1 MLCKVQSNQ
10 NQQYILDY
18 KSYFCALIGIMSD
31 QIKHEC
37 GVAFIR
43 LLKPLSFYKKKY
55 GTSLYGLNKLYLLME
70 KQNNRGQ
77 DGAGVATIKL
87 DVSPGN
93 RYISRHRSMAKNA
106 VADIFEYIQKKFADI
121 QKEYPEQ
128 FNDAE
133 WLKEHVS
140 FTGEVLLGHLRYGTH
155 GKNSIENCHP
165 FLRQNNWMTRN
176 LVIAGNFNMTN
187 TEELLQQLFEL
198 GQHPKEK
205 LDTVTVLEKIGH
217 FLDSEVQGLFD
228 QYKREGLD
236 DNVEITKLIANDLD
250 VAKILKKSAKSW
262 DGGYT
267 IAGIFGHGDAF
278 IMRDPAGIRP
288 AFYYMN
294 DEVVVAASERPAI
307 QTAFNVPIG
316 DIKEIKPGHALIIK
330 KDGQVS
336 QKQFR
341 EPTEKKSCSFERIY
355 FSRGSDASIYRERKQ
370 LGRLLCKQILDTVD
384 HDLENTVFSYIPN
397 TAEVAFYGMVEGV
410 HKYIK
415 CYQREQLL
423 NRADKITDEELNKV
437 LNIYPRVEKLAIKD
451 VKLRTFITQ
460 DADRSEMVAHVYD
473 TTYGLIKNDKD
484 TLVVL
489 DDSIVRGTTLKQSIL
504 KIIDRLGPKKII
516 VVSSA
521 PQIRYPD
528 CYGIDMSRMSEFV
541 AFEAAISLLKDN
553 GMEKVLREVYQKCKD
568 SVDKP
573 KERVE
578 NYVKAIYERFTDE
591 QVSNRI
597 AEIITPKNL
606 KAEVQVIYQTLDN
619 LHKACPEHLGDWYF
633 SGNYPTPGG
642 NKVVNNAFINWMEG
656 KNQRAYM

>member
-1 MLCKVQSNQ
+1 
-10 NQQYILDY
+10 
-18 KSYFCALIGIMSD
+18 MSD

-43 LLKPLSFYKKKY
+43 LLKPLSFYQKKY
-55 GTSLYGLNKLYLLME
+55 GTALYGLNKLYLLME
-70 KQNNRGQ
+70 KQHNRGQ

-87 DVSPGN
+87 DVAPGK
-93 RYISRHRSMAKNA
+93 RYISRHRSMASNA

-121 QKEYPEQ
+121 QKESPEKMA
-128 FNDAE
+128 DTE

-155 GKNSIENCHP
+155 GKNSIESCHP

-187 TEELLQQLFEL
+187 VDELLQQLYDL

-205 LDTVTVLEKIGH
+205 ADTVTVLEKMGH
-217 FLDSEVQGLFD
+217 FIDTEVQGLFD

-236 DNVEITKLIANDLD
+236 DNAQISKLIANDMD
-250 VAKILKKSAKSW
+250 VAKILRKSARNW

-267 IAGIFGHGDAF
+267 IAGMLGHGDAF
-278 IMRDPAGIRP
+278 VMRDPVGIRP
-288 AFYYMN
+288 AYYYYN
-294 DEVVVAASERPAI
+294 DEIVVAASERPAI
-307 QTAFNVPIG
+307 QTAFNIPIEE
-316 DIKEIKPGHALIIK
+316 IKEIRPGHALIVK
-330 KDGQVS
+330 KNGKVTEDMFS
-336 QKQFR
+336 
-341 EPTEKKSCSFERIY
+341 EPLEKKACSFERIY

-370 LGRLLCKQILDTVD
+370 LGRLLCPQILSAVD
-384 HDLENTVFSYIPN
+384 NDIKNTVFSYIPN

-415 CYQREQLL
+415 KYQRDRLL
-423 NRADKITDEELNKV
+423 NREDKISEEELTEV
-437 LNIYPRVEKLAIKD
+437 LCMAPRVEKIAIKD

-473 TTYGLIKNDKD
+473 TTYGLIKRDTD

-504 KIIDRLGPKKII
+504 KILDRLGPKKVV

-528 CYGIDMSRMSEFV
+528 CYGIDMSRMGEFV
-541 AFEAAISLLKDN
+541 AFEAAISLLKEQGKEN
-553 GMEKVLREVYQKCKD
+553 IIAEVYNKCKA
-568 SVDKP
+568 SAALP
-573 KERVE
+573 KEEVV
-578 NYVKAIYERFTDE
+578 NYVKAIYEPFTDQE
-591 QVSNRI
+591 ISDRI
-597 AEIITPKNL
+597 AKIITP
-606 KAEVQVIYQTLDN
+606 AEIKCEVKVIYQTLDN
-619 LHKACPEHLGDWYF
+619 LHKACPDHTGDWYF
-633 SGNYPTPGG
+633 SGDFPTPGG
-642 NKVVNNAFINWMEG
+642 NKVVNRAFVNWMEG